1 MAFKYLIVLACIV
14 SALAQMSSNN
24 FDASKCGTQKRCI
37 NIPNN
42 CQSGGNCQ
50 YQISYAPAAD
60 GKSMIIELYGRRDSP
75 SMQYVAIGFSTD
87 TQMGNE
93 PVAACIVTPNGQA
106 QLSYSF
112 NQEGR
117 RNVPLGPINP
127 TDSQL
132 LSSSVTPN
140 SIYCKF
146 SQSIIPTTNQA
157 LPNLQRPYNLLLA
170 RGPIQPNGQLGRH
183 TDRQALSTMTSM
195 AQ

>member
-1 MAFKYLIVLACIV
+1 MAFKYLIVLAYIV
-14 SALAQMSSNN
+14 SATLAQMSNSN
-24 FDASKCGTQKRCI
+24 FDATQCGTQKRCI

-50 YQISYAPAAD
+50 YQISYAPSRD

-127 TDSQL
+127 SDSQL
-132 LSSSVTPN
+132 LST
-140 SIYCKF
+140 
-146 SQSIIPTTNQA
+146 
-157 LPNLQRPYNLLLA
+157 LPNLQRSYNLLLA
-170 RGPIQPNGQLGRH
+170 RGPIQANGQLARH